1 MYNRAYKKYMLWF
14 LVPLAVV
21 YIAYFALTQNTKMLL
36 LPVAV
41 PIMVAIINKPKL
53 WGYIFLLASVQF
65 LGIINP
71 ETFIRLPGVLKFND
85 LLFLI
90 LVTLYLLD
98 SLKNG
103 FYYPVHNKA
112 AKWVA
117 FTVLTFVSMVI
128 IQFVITALRFD
139 LPIVSTIKVGRGYL
153 YLLVY
158 FYFVRFY
165 SDNKSM
171 QQLLYLIVF
180 VCIVQF
186 SLMLFQML
194 GINLTANTKIIDL
207 TTDAGSVTRV
217 YLPAYFFAL
226 MCFFC
231 SVTLLL
237 SNSLP
242 SRKSFILT
250 VMVISFLSILLSYT
264 RTYWLAILL
273 GMLIIFLFSKFE
285 VKKRIFKYSVI
296 TFVFVIPILLLKAGT
311 FFVERFSSIFTEVR
325 SSDEGNFIYR
335 FSENPKRLEAFF
347 DNPIFGPGFVHENYA
362 ASLFNFVIDETGLSE
377 AQIERALLLQ
387 TNDSGL
393 ITLLV
398 SFGLCGVLWVLFKM
412 YILIKLYKEQRFNLH
427 TIHIKNSINMQLGML
442 AFICSVWLT
451 CVTTYGFTYPDG
463 VVALAL
469 SLFVF
474 SFYQVSNSRI
484 HNK

>member
-1 MYNRAYKKYMLWF
+1 MYSNKIKHLEKPTFIF
-14 LVPLAVV
+14 LGFFIIYSAATENL
-21 YIAYFALTQNTKMLL
+21 FLLL
-36 LPVAV
+36 LPL
-41 PIMVAIINKPKL
+41 IMISSYKLVSKPK
-53 WGYIFLLASVQF
+53 WLAYLFILSNVQF
-65 LGIINP
+65 LGFINP
-71 ETFIRLPGVLKFND
+71 ENFVRLPGVFKFND
-85 LLFLI
+85 LLFLT
-90 LVTLYLLD
+90 LTALYLLD

-117 FTVLTFVSMVI
+117 LVILTFVSMVI
-128 IQFVITALRFD
+128 IQFVITAFRFD
-139 LPIVSTIKVGRGYL
+139 LPLVSTLKVGRGYL

-171 QQLLYLIVF
+171 QQLLYFIVI

-186 SLMLFQML
+186 GMMLFQMA
-194 GINLTANTKIIDL
+194 GINLTVNTKIIGL
-207 TTDAGSVTRV
+207 TTDAGNVTRV
-217 YLPAYFFAL
+217 YLPAYFLAL

-242 SRKSFILT
+242 LRRYFLLI
-250 VMVISFLSILLSYT
+250 VMSISFLSILLSYT
-264 RTYWLAILL
+264 RTYWLALLL
-273 GMLIIFLFSKFE
+273 GMLIVFLFSNSE
-285 VKKRIFKYSVI
+285 VKKKLFKYSVI
-296 TFVFVIPILLLKAGT
+296 TFVFVIPLLLFKVGA
-311 FFVERFSSIFTEVR
+311 FFIERFSSIFTEVR

-347 DNPIFGPGFVHENYA
+347 DNPIFGPGFVHQNYA

-412 YILIKLYKEQRFNLH
+412 YILIKLYKEQRLNQH
-427 TIHIKNSINMQLGML
+427 TKNIKNSMNMQLGMF

-463 VVALAL
+463 IIALAL

-474 SFYQVSNSRI
+474 SFYQVANTKA
-484 HNK
+484 HNE

>member
-1 MYNRAYKKYMLWF
+1 MYNSVFKKYMLWF
-14 LVPLAVV
+14 LVPFAVA
-21 YIAYFALTQNTKMLL
+21 YIVYFALTQSTKMLL
-36 LPVAV
+36 LPTAV
-41 PIMVAIINKPKL
+41 PIIVALINKPKL

-71 ETFIRLPGVLKFND
+71 ETFIRLPGILKFND

-90 LVTLYLLD
+90 LAALYLFD

-112 AKWVA
+112 AKWAA
-117 FTVLTFVSMVI
+117 FVVLTFVSMVI
-128 IQFVITALRFD
+128 IQFVITAFRFD
-139 LPIVSTIKVGRGYL
+139 LPLVSTLKVGRGYL

-171 QQLLYLIVF
+171 QQLLYFISI
-180 VCIVQF
+180 VCIFQF
-186 SLMLFQML
+186 SMMLFQIA
-194 GINLTANTKIIDL
+194 GIDLTANTRIIEL

-242 SRKSFILT
+242 LRRYFLLT
-250 VMVISFLSILLSYT
+250 VMAISFLSILLSYT
-264 RTYWLAILL
+264 RTYWLALL
-273 GMLIIFLFSKFE
+273 FGVLIIFLFSNSE
-285 VKKRIFKYSVI
+285 VKKKSFKYSVI

-311 FFVERFSSIFTEVR
+311 FFVERFTSIFTEVG
-325 SSDEGNFIYR
+325 SSDKGNFIYR

-347 DNPIFGPGFVHENYA
+347 DHPIFGPGFVHQNYA
-362 ASLFNFVIDETGLSE
+362 ASLFNFVVDETGLSE

-398 SFGLCGVLWVLFKM
+398 SFGLCGVFWVLFKM
-412 YILIKLYKEQRFNLH
+412 YILVRLYKEKRLDHYTQNTRHSLN
-427 TIHIKNSINMQLGML
+427 IQLGML
-442 AFICSVWLT
+442 TFISSVWLT

-463 VVALAL
+463 IVALAL
-469 SLFVF
+469 SLSVF
-474 SFYQVSNSRI
+474 SFYQTLGSEEC
-484 HNK
+484 NK